1 MKILALLF
9 ILVSLN
15 VCGQSIKV
23 PSYFGIHYRTVF
35 PNNFVGSKSITLLN
49 QEFTSTCLQKTGYS
63 IGATVRAGITKLI
76 AFETG
81 INLIHRNFN
90 LNMSVADSNQF
101 AERDLSFLSYDIPL
115 NCLIYIKLNKSWY
128 ANASLGIAASYK
140 PSTIGGVNNT
150 GGNHSF
156 IHTGYVDYKKKFT
169 ADFNGNIGF
178 EFRSKKS
185 GFFYLGGSVQIPL
198 APLFILA
205 GMYKYEGYELVS
217 LANVNGAFLSL
228 DLKFFFPNT
237 KSNGSTF
244 RPGPIE

>member
-1 MKILALLF
+1 MKILTLLF

-15 VCGQSIKV
+15 VCGQSIKF

-35 PNNFVGSKSITLLN
+35 PNNFVGSKSVTLLN

-76 AFETG
+76 SFETG
-81 INLIHRNFN
+81 INLIHRNFH
-90 LNMSVADSNQF
+90 LNMSAADSNQF
-101 AERDLSFLSYDIPL
+101 AKRDLSFLSYDIPL

-217 LANVNGAFLSL
+217 VANVNGSFLSL